1 MPERREGAILGV
13 DVGGTKLAVGH
24 VVGREVV
31 ASVEHPTPLTSM
43 GELIAALEAGVKEL
57 SERSG
62 PPIAIGIGIP
72 SQIEFAT
79 GRVISSV
86 NIPLEGIDLRHELTE
101 HFGVPVVIDNDAN
114 CAALAEAQ
122 FVSDPPARFLVM
134 LTLGT
139 GVGGGV
145 VIDGRIYRGAT
156 GLGAELGHSVI
167 EKDGP
172 ECPGACPNRGC
183 LEALCSGTAL
193 GRDALALAREK
204 PDSPLGQALA
214 GEEKVTADTARS
226 TVALAQKGDRDS
238 IALLERLGTWLGV
251 GISNMINTFEPEFV
265 VVGGGLCAAADLFIG
280 VAEREARSRAL
291 PALADRVRIEV
302 ASAGPAAGMVGAG
315 LLATHM
321 LDQPEPGERNRD
333 TADLIAN
340 RGVQ

>member
-1 MPERREGAILGV
+1 MAARPEGAILGV

-31 ASVEHPTPLTSM
+31 ASIEHPTPLASAR
-43 GELIAALEAGVKEL
+43 ELIECLEKVVGEL

-62 PPIAIGIGIP
+62 APVAIGIGIP

-86 NIPLEGIDLRHELTE
+86 NIPLEGIGLRHELTD
-101 HFGVPVVIDNDAN
+101 HFGVPVFVDNDAN

-122 FVSDPPARFLVM
+122 FVSDPPARHLVM

-145 VIDGRIYRGAT
+145 VIDGEIYRGAT
-156 GLGAELGHSVI
+156 GLGAELGHVTI
-167 EKDGP
+167 QADGP
-172 ECPGACPNRGC
+172 ECPGACPNHGC
-183 LEALCSGTAL
+183 MEALCSGTAL
-193 GRDALALAREK
+193 GRDALQLARER
-204 PDSPLGQALA
+204 PDSRLGRALA
-214 GEEKVTADTARS
+214 EEGNVTGRHVVSFAREGDGESVE
-226 TVALAQKGDRDS
+226 
-238 IALLERLGTWLGV
+238 LLQRLGTWLGV
-251 GISNMINTFEPEFV
+251 GIASMINAFEPEYV
-265 VVGGGLCAAADLFIG
+265 VVGGGLCAAADLFMG

-291 PALADRVRIEV
+291 PALSERVRLE
-302 ASAGPAAGMVGAG
+302 AATAGPAAGVIGAG

-321 LDQPEPGERNRD
+321 LDVGQSEEANRD
-333 TADLIAN
+333 TQDLIAN

>member
-1 MPERREGAILGV
+1 MPETPEGAILGV

-31 ASVEHPTPLTSM
+31 ASVEHQTPLTSTAD
-43 GELIAALEAGVKEL
+43 LIGALEAAVDEVTA
-57 SERSG
+57 RSG
-62 PPIAIGIGIP
+62 TPVAIGIGIP
-72 SQIEFAT
+72 SQIDFAT

-86 NIPLEGIDLRHELTE
+86 NIPLAGIDLRHELSD

-122 FVSDPPARFLVM
+122 FVPDAPAQELVA

-145 VIDGRIYRGAT
+145 IIGGRIYRGHT
-156 GLGAELGHSVI
+156 GRGAELGHMVI
-167 EKDGP
+167 QADGP
-172 ECPGACPNRGC
+172 DCPGTCPNRGC

-193 GRDALALAREK
+193 GRDARELARARPDSRLGRALAEEGDVTGRHVVVFARE
-204 PDSPLGQALA
+204 
-214 GEEKVTADTARS
+214 
-226 TVALAQKGDRDS
+226 GDPES
-238 IALLERLGTWLGV
+238 IELLERLGTWLGV
-251 GISNMINTFEPEFV
+251 GIANMINVFEPEYV

-291 PALADRVRIEV
+291 PALAEQVKVEI
-302 ASAGPAAGMVGAG
+302 ASAGPAAGMIGAG

-321 LDQPEPGERNRD
+321 LEQPEPQKAKRD